1 MNEVQHLCGMVVVF
15 TVAVAADSIAAW
27 GRHCQSSM
35 QKQTAYGTHRK
46 SKLVSLVF
54 CSRSVWQSQT
64 NFAVFSW
71 ARRPSFE
78 FTQAI
83 AFHRTGTSSV
93 DYPNVSS
100 KHACFLDPGC
110 QSLGYP
116 SVAVGHQSVTVIGQ
130 YLASCRFGTPPRL
143 LMARLHRRQSGWLD
157 AVAAARAQAGHCDK
171 GMLGPSRALVPC
183 PRVSSKLRD
192 KKVKTMFSKFGG
204 VSDMSLSLNGSYCLL
219 APDYR
224 SVEAIHDSETRHS
237 RFVLDHLDTLQ
248 HLQSKVHVRPWCA
261 PVERTRTSEH

>member
-1 MNEVQHLCGMVVVF
+1 MAPTGSQNWCPWYFVLDLCGNHRQILLYSAGRGGPRLNSLRQLPF
-15 TVAVAADSIAAW
+15 TGLAPAVLFIRTSAA
-27 GRHCQSSM
+27 SM
-35 QKQTAYGTHRK
+35 PAFWIPDA
-46 SKLVSLVF
+46 SL
-54 CSRSVWQSQT
+54 S
-64 NFAVFSW
+64 
-71 ARRPSFE
+71 
-78 FTQAI
+78 
-83 AFHRTGTSSV
+83 
-93 DYPNVSS
+93 
-100 KHACFLDPGC
+100 

-183 PRVSSKLRD
+183 PRVSSKLRA

-248 HLQSKVHVRPWCA
+248 HLQSKVPVRPWCA

>member
-110 QSLGYP
+110 QSF
-116 SVAVGHQSVTVIGQ
+116 SVSGISFSGCR
-130 YLASCRFGTPPRL
+130 ASI
-143 LMARLHRRQSGWLD
+143 SD
-157 AVAAARAQAGHCDK
+157 CDR
-171 GMLGPSRALVPC
+171 S
-183 PRVSSKLRD
+183 VSSKL
-192 KKVKTMFSKFGG
+192 
-204 VSDMSLSLNGSYCLL
+204 SLWNTPQTADGTTPSPTKWV
-219 APDYR
+219 A
-224 SVEAIHDSETRHS
+224 
-237 RFVLDHLDTLQ
+237 
-248 HLQSKVHVRPWCA
+248 
-261 PVERTRTSEH
+261 